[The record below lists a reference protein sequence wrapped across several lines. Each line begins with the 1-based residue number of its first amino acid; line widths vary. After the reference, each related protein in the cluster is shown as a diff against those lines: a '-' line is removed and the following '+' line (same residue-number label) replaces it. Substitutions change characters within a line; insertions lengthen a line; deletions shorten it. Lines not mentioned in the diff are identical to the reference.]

1 MNDTVSTKL
10 VRRRELLLARCDAQ
24 RAQLA
29 LELAAWE
36 VPLKL
41 ADGALSGVQFLRR
54 HPLVLGVLALL
65 VATKRRGLWGW
76 AQRGL
81 TLWRTYCAWRGS

>member
-1 MNDTVSTKL
+1 MNDAFPMKL
-10 VRRRELLLARCDAQ
+10 ARRREQLLARCDAQ
-24 RAQLA
+24 RAQFV

-41 ADGALSGVQFLRR
+41 ADGALTGAQFLRR
-54 HPLVLGVLALL
+54 HPLVLGVLALV

-81 TLWRTYCAWRGS
+81 TLWRTYRAWRGS